1 MILFIVD
8 IYLTSRVTKDFSDYL
23 VVGLNTNEWLTAK
36 KGQYFLSWV
45 ERAEIVRHL
54 NMVDAVVTV
63 PDDEVGSACGAI
75 AKCLEI
81 AETVV
86 FCNGGDRGS
95 GNTPELDMYGDN
107 PRVQFEFGVGEMIK

>member
-1 MILFIVD
+1 M
-8 IYLTSRVTKDFSDYL
+8 
-23 VVGLNTNEWLTAK
+23 NTNEWLTAK

-63 PDDEVGSACGAI
+63 PDDDVGSACGAI

-86 FCNGGDRGS
+86 FCNGGDRAS
-95 GNTPELDMYGDN
+95 GNTPELEMYGDN
-107 PRVQFEFGVGEMIK
+107 PRVQFEFGVGGDDKMNSSSWILRGYFDRQRALLGI